1 MPILTPDEHPVPP
14 TDCNSAPPEDI
25 AVSQTPARRTDH
37 RHSDLN
43 CTKGKCGQ
51 IGQIEFNWLQRVVHF
66 EPLRDK
72 ISLTGCKKFNLNASE
87 PKQYIVKRQPARG
100 GAIIGYFVQFGAA
113 VGAFLVGDWV
123 RALSPGVAPAAS
135 DV

>member
-1 MPILTPDEHPVPP
+1 M
-14 TDCNSAPPEDI
+14 
-25 AVSQTPARRTDH
+25 
-37 RHSDLN
+37 
-43 CTKGKCGQ
+43 
-51 IGQIEFNWLQRVVHF
+51 VVYF

-72 ISLTGCKKFNLNASE
+72 ISLTGCKKYNLNASGTSTIYCQE
-87 PKQYIVKRQPARG
+87 AT
-100 GAIIGYFVQFGAA
+100 GALQFGAA